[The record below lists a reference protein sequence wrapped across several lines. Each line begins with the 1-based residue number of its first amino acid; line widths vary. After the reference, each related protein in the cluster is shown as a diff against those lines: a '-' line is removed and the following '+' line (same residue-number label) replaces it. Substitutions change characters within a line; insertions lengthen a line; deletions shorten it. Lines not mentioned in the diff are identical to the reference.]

1 MAELVALA
9 DRGEV
14 SCESAQAAVNM
25 HCHTFFSFNAY
36 GYSPTALAW
45 LAKRRGFAAIGTV
58 DFDVLDA
65 VDEFLAACDLAGVRG
80 SAGIET
86 RVFIPQFAAR
96 EINSPGEPGVYYHMG
111 IGFTSSQAPDL
122 PGLERPGRS
131 PAGIL
136 ASMRARAERRNR
148 NMLARINVHL
158 APVTLDYERDV
169 LPLTPTG
176 NATERHILAA
186 YIRAA
191 EAAGSVGDRPELG
204 GSVGDRPELG
214 GSVGDRPELGDAGA
228 GLGDAGAGL
237 LTVPPGSVGDRP
249 QQRVGEVG
257 DRPQQRVGDRVVDFW
272 AAKLGIPADQV
283 AATIGD
289 YAKFSNLVRGKLMK
303 RGGVGYVTPSP
314 DSFPTVEEFHSFIV
328 AYGALPCVTWLDG
341 LSAGEQAIHELLA
354 LLIGQGAVALNII
367 PDRNWNIPDPDQRRI
382 KVARLHEIVRIAAE
396 YDLPLNI
403 GTEMNAPGNKL
414 VDDFAAPELAP
425 VRQAFLDGAYF
436 IYGHTVIQRALGL
449 GYQSDWAKQ
458 RLPTRRERNAFYTAI
473 GQHVRPGASGLAKL
487 RALDAAL
494 EPDDL
499 LAELA

>member
-9 DRGEV
+9 DRGDAP
-14 SCESAQAAVNM
+14 CEPAQAAINM

-45 LAKRRGFAAIGTV
+45 LARRRGFTVIGTV

-86 RVFIPQFAAR
+86 RIFIPQFATR

-111 IGFTSSQAPDL
+111 IGFTSSQAPTAAA
-122 PGLERPGRS
+122 PT
-131 PAGIL
+131 L
-136 ASMRARAERRNR
+136 ASMRVRAERRNR
-148 NMLARINVHL
+148 DMLARLNVHL
-158 APVTLDYERDV
+158 APVTVDYERDI
-169 LPLTPTG
+169 LPLTPAG
-176 NATERHILAA
+176 NATERHMLLAC
-186 YIRAA
+186 IRAA
-191 EAAGSVGDRPELG
+191 EAV
-204 GSVGDRPELG
+204 
-214 GSVGDRPELGDAGA
+214 
-228 GLGDAGAGL
+228 
-237 LTVPPGSVGDRP
+237 GSVGDRP
-249 QQRVGEVG
+249 QQRVG
-257 DRPQQRVGDRVVDFW
+257 DRAVDFW
-272 AAKLGIPADQV
+272 AAKLGLPADQI
-283 AATIGD
+283 AAAIGD

-314 DSFPTVEEFHSFIV
+314 DAFPTVEEFHSFIV
-328 AYGALPCVTWLDG
+328 ACGALPCVTWLDG

-382 KVARLHEIVRIAAE
+382 KVAKLHEIVRIAAE

-414 VDDFAAPELAP
+414 VDDFAAAELAP
-425 VRQAFLDGAYF
+425 VRGAFLDGAYF
-436 IYGHTVIQRALGL
+436 IYGHTVMQRALGL

-473 GQHVRPGASGLAKL
+473 GQRVRPGASGLAKL